1 MKCKDHGRPITSVDE
16 LNLLLTRRTGDDLRK
31 WLHQEVGVRKAM
43 HPFDAKERP
52 ALYKM
57 NFLKSEQLIENFMI
71 LLDPTGSENEDESAL
86 FPSEDEIMS
95 ILNENSCDNVL
106 LWTPSDTQ
114 AQFKLQQPLAIIW
127 DKVNGDRYWCIGF
140 VMGIDDGKIHIDHQ
154 QPSSQHKSLTKLIR
168 PQTDDVQDVI
178 LDQIIPVDIYGQ
190 WDLQKRQP
198 TFILRNRDSI
208 VTIFEENFI

>member
-43 HPFDAKERP
+43 HPFDAKEQP

-71 LLDPTGSENEDESAL
+71 LLDPTGSENEGELVL

-106 LWTPSDTQ
+106 LRTPSDTQ

-127 DKVNGDRYWCIGF
+127 DKAIGNRYWCIGF
-140 VMGIDDGKIHIDHQ
+140 VTGTDDGKICIDHL
-154 QPSSQHKSLTKLIR
+154 QPSSQDKSLTKWIR
-168 PQTDDVQDVI
+168 PQIDDVQDVI
-178 LDQIIPVDIYGQ
+178 LDQIIPVDIDGQ